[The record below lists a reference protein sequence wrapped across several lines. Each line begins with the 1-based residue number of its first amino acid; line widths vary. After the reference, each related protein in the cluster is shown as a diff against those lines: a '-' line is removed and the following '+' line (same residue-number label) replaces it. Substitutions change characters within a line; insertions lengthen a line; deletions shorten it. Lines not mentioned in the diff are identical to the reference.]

1 MIQPHS
7 GKSRFSS
14 RVIFHSLPKGL
25 LWCAGVLVALIVV
38 LFIASFFL
46 DEPLRKY
53 MENKLN
59 NDLKGYSVRLPAA
72 HFQLLGLTLTLK
84 GLTVYQEAHPKP
96 PVAQFPVLRA
106 GVHWREIFSGRL
118 VAEFRLDQPK
128 VTINLLQLRTEAA
141 SKVPLKKHG
150 WQQAVEDIYP
160 LKINVLK
167 INDGE
172 FTYIDQDP
180 KRPLHLSHL
189 NLQASNIRNIR
200 LPDKVYPS
208 PFHLETVIFGTG
220 RGVVDGN
227 ANFLAE
233 PYAGINGRFNLKQ
246 VPIDYFKPIIA
257 RANLSIRNGL
267 LSASGKME
275 YAPKIKVAHV
285 KDLEIEGMGI
295 DYIHSELTEAA
306 EKKRAEK
313 VKKVAGEVSGKPGL
327 VLRLDRL
334 RLMKCTLGM
343 VNKKADPPYHVF
355 LADTDLS
362 LTNLSNQFLQG
373 PAKARLQGK
382 FMGSGTTAATAL
394 FRPEKNGPDF
404 DLNVKIE
411 DTKLK
416 AMNDLLRAYGNFDVA
431 EGNFFFYSEL
441 HVRNNE
447 ISGYVKPFFRDM
459 RVYDRRQDKEK
470 KLFHKLY
477 EIMIG
482 GVAQLLERRPE
493 EEVATKAEISGKV
506 EKPQMSTWQIIGGLV
521 QNAFFKAILPGF
533 EREVSRLRK

>member
-1 MIQPHS
+1 
-7 GKSRFSS
+7 
-14 RVIFHSLPKGL
+14 
-25 LWCAGVLVALIVV
+25 
-38 LFIASFFL
+38 
-46 DEPLRKY
+46 
-53 MENKLN
+53 
-59 NDLKGYSVRLPAA
+59 
-72 HFQLLGLTLTLK
+72 
-84 GLTVYQEAHPKP
+84 
-96 PVAQFPVLRA
+96 
-106 GVHWREIFSGRL
+106 
-118 VAEFRLDQPK
+118 
-128 VTINLLQLRTEAA
+128 
-141 SKVPLKKHG
+141 
-150 WQQAVEDIYP
+150 
-160 LKINVLK
+160 
-167 INDGE
+167 
-172 FTYIDQDP
+172 
-180 KRPLHLSHL
+180 
-189 NLQASNIRNIR
+189 
-200 LPDKVYPS
+200 
-208 PFHLETVIFGTG
+208 VIFGTG

-246 VPIDYFKPIIA
+246 VPIDYFKPVIA

-267 LSASGKME
+267 LSASGRME

-285 KDLEIEGMGI
+285 KDLEIEGMEI
-295 DYIHSELTEAA
+295 DYIHSEITEAA

-313 VKKVAGEVSGKPGL
+313 VKKAAEEVSGKPGL

-343 VNKKADPPYHVF
+343 VNKKADPPYRVF

-416 AMNDLLRAYGNFDVA
+416 AMNELLRAYGNFDVS

-459 RVYDRRQDKEK
+459 KVYDRRQDREK

-482 GVAQLLERRPE
+482 GVAKLLERGPE